1 MSEVS
6 IEAAGREDL
15 KLSTLFY
22 LSFMI
27 EITDEETSDLLSH
40 LDEAV
45 QFIEGFDSETFNTK
59 I

>member
-6 IEAAGREDL
+6 IEAAGREDP

-45 QFIEGFDSETFNTK
+45 QFIEGFDSETLNTK